1 MSVAGRVVVGSFLL
15 ALAGCTS
22 GDSTSRAPLAAS
34 SPWGDLHARPI
45 IAALSGAAEVCPTSP
60 ARPIDP
66 VLGDAAGEGPL
77 YAIGLGAPWRVGE
90 RHKVLL
96 AIEGSYQGPILIR
109 AMTFAGS
116 GEFEVSLGA
125 GVRWRSEARI
135 DTSGGRPPGDQ
146 RFWNYTGY
154 AKVSAAGCYAYQV
167 DGSDFSN
174 AIVFEVS

>member
-1 MSVAGRVVVGSFLL
+1 MSVAGRVVVGSVLL

-22 GDSTSRAPLAAS
+22 GDPISRAPLATS

-45 IAALSGAAEVCPTSP
+45 IVALSGAAEPCPVSP

-66 VLGDAAGEGPL
+66 RLGDAAGEGPL
-77 YAIGLGAPWRVGE
+77 YAIGLAARLRVGE
-90 RHKVLL
+90 PNKVLL

-109 AMTFAGS
+109 ALTLAGS
-116 GEFEVSLGA
+116 GEFQVSLGD
-125 GVRWRSEARI
+125 GIRWRSEERI

-154 AKVSAAGCYAYQV
+154 AKVSAPGCYAYQV

-174 AIVFEVS
+174 AIVFQVS